1 MLLSNNFIER
11 EERESYHVYVFV
23 HFTPLFTT
31 PLPPKTNKKQQQQK
45 KKKEKKP
52 YDNKPLVRKQLL
64 GKGST

>member
-31 PLPPKTNKKQQQQK
+31 PLPPKTNKQQQQQK
-45 KKKEKKP
+45 KNKKEKK
-52 YDNKPLVRKQLL
+52 NLMIINLL
-64 GKGST
+64 FANNY

>member
-31 PLPPKTNKKQQQQK
+31 PLPPKQTNNNNNNNKKN
-45 KKKEKKP
+45 KKEKKT
-52 YDNKPLVRKQLL
+52 L
-64 GKGST
+64 

>member
-31 PLPPKTNKKQQQQK
+31 PLPPKTNKQQQQQQQK
-45 KKKEKKP
+45 KQKRKK
-52 YDNKPLVRKQLL
+52 NLMIINLL
-64 GKGST
+64 FANNY

>member
-1 MLLSNNFIER
+1 MLLSNNCIER

-23 HFTPLFTT
+23 EFTPLFTT
-31 PLPPKTNKKQQQQK
+31 PLPPKTNTQQQQQN
-45 KKKEKKP
+45 KKEKKT

>member
-31 PLPPKTNKKQQQQK
+31 PLPPKTNKQQQQQQK
-45 KKKEKKP
+45 KNKKEKKT
-52 YDNKPLVRKQLL
+52 L
-64 GKGST
+64 